1 MDLVK
6 SILLNGSSVTA
17 QSLMD
22 ELVTIAQQTADVN
35 IIPRYLRFRP
45 KTASRDRG
53 ERQPSTDIDT
63 HECLQLL
70 DLTSTLCARDPE
82 QIARFWRSMRFD
94 FISMVLRNSQ
104 DIEDII
110 LLCKILLTSVQAAS
124 FAMIVAPPA
133 SQSVSEQH
141 VIDRLSSMLIEIP
154 RALEGEKEYDIV
166 PIAEMRLNILIL
178 IERMCGKKHCGE
190 AFARHPLALGRLV
203 RVMNDELNALYDYRH
218 GHEYR

>member
-6 SILLNGSSVTA
+6 FVLLNGSSMTA
-17 QSLMD
+17 QFVMD

-45 KTASRDRG
+45 KTASKDGG
-53 ERQPSTDIDT
+53 ERQSSNDIDT

-70 DLTSTLCARDPE
+70 DLTSTLCARKPE

-104 DIEDII
+104 DIQDII
-110 LLCKILLTSVQAAS
+110 LLVKVLLTSVQPAS

-133 SQSVSEQH
+133 SQLVSEQH
-141 VIDRLSSMLIEIP
+141 VIDRLSSMLIEVP
-154 RALEGEKEYDIV
+154 RTMEGAKEYSAV
-166 PIAEMRLNILIL
+166 QVSEVRLQILTL
-178 IERMCGKKHCGE
+178 IERMCGKRYCGE

-203 RVMNDELNALYDYRH
+203 RLMNDELNALYDYRH

>member
-6 SILLNGSSVTA
+6 FVLLSGSAMTV
-17 QSLMD
+17 QCIMD

-45 KTASRDRG
+45 KTASRDG
-53 ERQPSTDIDT
+53 TERQPSEDIDT
-63 HECLQLL
+63 HECLELL
-70 DLTSTLCARDPE
+70 DLTSTLCARKPE

-94 FISMVLRNSQ
+94 FISMLLRNSQ

-110 LLCKILLTSVQAAS
+110 LLVKILLTSVQDSS

-133 SQSVSEQH
+133 SQAVSEQH
-141 VIDRLSSMLIEIP
+141 VIDRLSSMLIEMP
-154 RALEGEKEYDIV
+154 RVKEGEKEYDAV
-166 PIAEMRLNILIL
+166 QVAEIRLQILDL
-178 IERMCGKKHCGE
+178 IEKMCGKTHCGE

-203 RVMNDELNALYDYRH
+203 RVMNDELNALYDYRN
-218 GHEYR
+218 GHEHR